1 MSERR
6 QPRCVA
12 SAGDA
17 PDEQT
22 TGTLRVVKLYFT
34 TLGCRLN
41 EAEVEA
47 LARAAHAAGH
57 QVVLDPATA
66 DWAIVN
72 TCAVTHVAARKSR
85 QAIRRLHAKACK
97 ARLAVVGCYGTLS
110 SDEAAALPGVALVI
124 ANVDKERALQLILA
138 ASGGAADPALATAT
152 EPCPRRTRAFVKV
165 QDGCDNRCTYCVV
178 HIARGHSRSKPF
190 SDVFLEAQARI
201 EEGAQ
206 EIVLS
211 GVNIGAYG
219 RDLPQTG
226 EEEGG
231 LSLARLVGRLLAET
245 SVPRIRLSSLEPW
258 DVDES
263 LLGLWSN
270 PRLCRQ
276 LHLPLQSGSDTV
288 LRRMGRPMVVA
299 DFCALAARVRSRV
312 PDMSLSTDLIAGFPG
327 ESDYDFEETCRLVEE
342 LQFSRLHVFR
352 FSPREGTPAA
362 RMAGRV
368 ADDVVRLRAQR
379 LIALGAEGAE
389 RYHRRFVGQRV
400 QVLFESP
407 SSRGG
412 VEGWGGLTDNY
423 LRVWAPATGSLRNQ
437 IHEVRCTGADAAGLD
452 GVIQEAT

>member
-1 MSERR
+1 
-6 QPRCVA
+6 
-12 SAGDA
+12 
-17 PDEQT
+17 
-22 TGTLRVVKLYFT
+22 VKLYFT
-34 TLGCRLN
+34 SLGCRLN

-47 LARAAHAAGH
+47 LARAAAAAGH

-66 DWAIVN
+66 DWAIIN

-85 QAIRRLHAKACK
+85 QGIRRLHAATPD
-97 ARLAVVGCYGTLS
+97 ARLAVIGCYGTLS
-110 SDEAAALPGVALVI
+110 PEEVRALPGVALVI
-124 ANVDKERALQLILA
+124 ANADKDRALQHILD
-138 ASGGAADPALATAT
+138 ASGGAPASDGAPARELSQ
-152 EPCPRRTRAFVKV
+152 RRTRAFVKV

-178 HIARGHSRSKPF
+178 HIARGPSRSKPF

-201 EEGAQ
+201 EEGVQ

-219 RDLPQTG
+219 RDLSQTG
-226 EEEGG
+226 QDKGG
-231 LSLARLVGRLLAET
+231 LALLVLRLLAET
-245 SVPRIRLSSLEPW
+245 AVPRIRLSSLEPW
-258 DVDES
+258 DLDDS
-263 LLGLWSN
+263 LLDLWQN

-276 LHLPLQSGSDTV
+276 LHLPLQSGSDAV

-299 DFCALAARVRSRV
+299 DYCALAARVRSRA
-312 PDMSLSTDLIAGFPG
+312 PDISLSTDLIAGFPG
-327 ESDYDFEETCRLVEE
+327 ESDYDFEETCGLVEE
-342 LQFSRLHVFR
+342 LRFSRLHVFR

-362 RMAGRV
+362 HMAGRV

-389 RYHRRFVGQRV
+389 RYHRRFVGQHV

-423 LRVWAPATGSLRNQ
+423 LRVWAPATGCLRNQ
-437 IHEVRCTGADAAGLD
+437 IREVRCTGADAAGLD